1 MSKSKGLGDDIK
13 KVTSAVK
20 LDILAE
26 KVAHAIGNQIAV
38 VLNDKRNSIKC
49 SHTEIKNEFKRVYT
63 I

>member
-26 KVAHAIGNQIAV
+26 KVAHAIGKSDCGCSKRQEK
-38 VLNDKRNSIKC
+38 LNKMFPYGDKK
-49 SHTEIKNEFKRVYT
+49 
-63 I
+63 